1 MNHHGKTLRIPS
13 MVASKRTLL
22 CAIDLSVSFAAAP
35 NAFAQAQETP
45 VKIFGYFQN
54 SFQQWI
60 PFVDRPKQN
69 SFNLQ
74 QLNLL
79 FQKDFVANWTAF
91 VKF

>member
-69 SFNLQ
+69 SFKIQ

-79 FQKDFVANWTAF
+79 FQKDFGANWTAF
-91 VKF
+91 VNF